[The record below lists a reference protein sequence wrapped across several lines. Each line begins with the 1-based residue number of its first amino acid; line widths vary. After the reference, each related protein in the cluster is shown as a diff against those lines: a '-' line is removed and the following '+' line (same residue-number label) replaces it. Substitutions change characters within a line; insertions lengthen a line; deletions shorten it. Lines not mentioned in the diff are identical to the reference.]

1 MGICASNNV
10 AQPVEKANPLNKV
23 DEKGTKDPSIKLEK
37 QVSKQLALAKKRR
50 QVIQDAAASIPEDP
64 RELAKFRE
72 NYKPPI
78 FEKSNQVKKML
89 QSVLSGT
96 HKNGQSGLMED
107 NFYLFNSLSSSL
119 RETFIMA
126 MEKLELREKGH
137 EIIKQGDNGEYMYIV
152 ESGTFDCF
160 VNKRKVTSY
169 KSESLFGELALLYD
183 APRAASIK
191 MTSADATLWK
201 VSRDVFRTIAALGAM
216 EEGDDM
222 IKQLRA
228 IKILSNVDDMML
240 KKLSDAMEPIMFSK
254 GDKIIEQGARGDV
267 FYLLKQGKVKCIDN
281 NSDNEDVIL
290 KDGSY
295 FGELAILNDKPRQ
308 RDVVVVSPK
317 CTCFSL
323 ARTEFLAIFGSLK
336 DAMETELGYRVLR
349 AIKQLSS
356 LTDSACKR
364 MAKTLKTRSYKKG
377 EAIITEGEKGD
388 ACYIIVS
395 GMVGITV
402 NKAKGKKVA
411 ELRTGKFFGEAAL
424 LNNKPRAATVT
435 AETDDTK
442 CFVLPKETFDKEL
455 ASVKAELEALKNQ
468 RLNMLKGQEPPKIED
483 LDRIVLLGTGTFGRV
498 YLVTDKKSQSAS
510 KIPWAL
516 KTMQK
521 KQIVDFKLQ
530 RNIMYEAQMMKECSH
545 PFLLA
550 LIATYQDKNNLY
562 MLLEFIIGGELFT
575 LLQKQEKLGFN
586 HARKYAASVLEAFIY
601 LHNKDIIYRD
611 LKPENLLIDLD
622 GYIRVVDFGFAK
634 QVSPSSKT
642 FTLCGTPE
650 YLAPEIVLRKG
661 HNRGVD
667 YWALGILVYE
677 MLTGTTPYV
686 DASGMQDTRVV
697 CSNILRSDLKFPRDV
712 DKKSRS
718 LITKLLCRNPTKR
731 LGCLAGGPSEIKQNI
746 YFEKFDFDKLLK
758 KELKAPWKPKVKNKM
773 DHSNFDPFDDDLD
786 IMEYNG
792 RQSWCEDF

>member
-1 MGICASNNV
+1 MGLCASSNISE
-10 AQPVEKANPLNKV
+10 PVEKSNPLNNTQKS
-23 DEKGTKDPSIKLEK
+23 TKQPSRKLEK
-37 QVSKQLALAKKRR
+37 QVSAQLALAKKRR
-50 QVIQDAAASIPEDP
+50 QVIQDAAAQIPEDP
-64 RELAKFRE
+64 EELAKFRKA
-72 NYKPPI
+72 YKPPT
-78 FEKSNQVKKML
+78 FDKSGETKKML
-89 QSVLSGT
+89 KKVLAGQ
-96 HKNGQSGLMED
+96 HKNSQTGLMED
-107 NFYLFNSLSSSL
+107 NFYLFNSLSESL
-119 RETFIMA
+119 RETFVMA
-126 MEKLELREKGH
+126 MEREELEEFGY
-137 EIIKQGDNGEYMYIV
+137 EIIKQGNNGQFMYIV

-160 VNKRKVTSY
+160 VNGKKVTSY
-169 KSESLFGELALLYD
+169 KAESLFGELALLYD

-191 MTSADATLWK
+191 VTSSNAVLWK
-201 VSRDVFRTIAALGAM
+201 VSRDVFRTISALGAM
-216 EEGDDM
+216 EEGDSK

-228 IKILSNVDDMML
+228 IKILATVDDILL
-240 KKLSDAMEPIMFSK
+240 KKLSEAMEPTYFFK
-254 GDKIIEQGARGDV
+254 NDKIIEQGAKGDV
-267 FYLLKQGKVKCIDN
+267 FYLLKQGTVKCVDN
-281 NSDNEDVIL
+281 KSDNEDVIL

-308 RDVVVVSPK
+308 RDVIVTSKK

-323 ARTEFLAIFGSLK
+323 ARKEFLSIFGSLQN
-336 DAMETELGYRVLR
+336 AMEKELGYRVLR
-349 AIKQLSS
+349 AIKQLNT
-356 LTDSACKR
+356 LPDNACKR
-364 MAKTLKTRSYKKG
+364 MAENLTIKSYKKG
-377 EAIITEGEKGD
+377 EAIISEGEEGD

-395 GMVGITV
+395 GMVCITI
-402 NKAKGKKVA
+402 KKKKGKIA
-411 ELRTGKFFGEAAL
+411 QLRTGKFFGEAAL
-424 LNNKPRAATVT
+424 LNNKPRTATVT
-435 AETDDTK
+435 SETDDTK
-442 CFVLPKETFDKEL
+442 CFVLPKDTFDKEL

-468 RLNMLKGQEPPKIED
+468 RLTMLKGQEPPKIED

-498 YLVTDKKSQSAS
+498 YLVTDRKSQSSATV
-510 KIPWAL
+510 PWAL

-550 LIATYQDKNNLY
+550 LVATYQDKNNLY

-611 LKPENLLIDLD
+611 LKPENLLIDLE

-667 YWALGILVYE
+667 YWALGILIYE

-718 LITKLLCRNPTKR
+718 IITKLLCRNPTER
-731 LGCLAGGPSEIKQNI
+731 LGCLAGGPNEIKQNL
-746 YFEKFDFDKLLK
+746 YFEKFEFDKLLA
-758 KELKAPWKPKVKNKM
+758 KELHAPWKPKVKNKM